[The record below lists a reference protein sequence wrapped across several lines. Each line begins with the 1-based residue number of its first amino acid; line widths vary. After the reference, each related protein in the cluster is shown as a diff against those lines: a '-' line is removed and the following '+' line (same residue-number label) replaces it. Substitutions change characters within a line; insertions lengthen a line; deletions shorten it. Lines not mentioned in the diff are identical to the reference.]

1 MIILEA
7 RDWKLCIK
15 TMSNMKFMR
24 RPRPSPSLM
33 ELYSMEDKVL
43 CEFMD
48 SYKESISRADN
59 NNISM
64 DDDST
69 FWLLWRILCA
79 RFHKLKELEE
89 KNKVL
94 QLY

>member
-1 MIILEA
+1 
-7 RDWKLCIK
+7 
-15 TMSNMKFMR
+15 MSNMKFMR

-69 FWLLWRILCA
+69 FWLLWRILLCQIPQVE
-79 RFHKLKELEE
+79 RVRRKEQSVAIILE
-89 KNKVL
+89 KGIAAT
-94 QLY
+94 